1 MLLMLCEDIVGIVMK
16 MIRTYSELITFP
28 TFEERYRYLRLEGKV
43 GEDTFGFD
51 RWLNQSFYKDPEWRA
66 IRDKIIIRDNGCDL
80 GIPGREIYSRIIVHH
95 MNPITKDDILSRSA
109 FLLNPEYLICTVKN
123 THDAIHYG
131 DEGLLIKAPI
141 ERTKNDTC
149 PWRR

>member
-1 MLLMLCEDIVGIVMK
+1 MLCEDIVEMVMK

-80 GIPGREIYSRIIVHH
+80 GIPGREICSRIIVHH

>member
-1 MLLMLCEDIVGIVMK
+1 MLCEDIVGIVMK

>member
-1 MLLMLCEDIVGIVMK
+1 MLCEDIVGMVMK